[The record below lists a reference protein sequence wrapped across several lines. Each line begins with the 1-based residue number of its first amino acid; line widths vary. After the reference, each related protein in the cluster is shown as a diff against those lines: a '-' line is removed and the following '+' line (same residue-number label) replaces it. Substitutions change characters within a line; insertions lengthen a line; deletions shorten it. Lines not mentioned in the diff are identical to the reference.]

1 MKKFK
6 FLALAFVFGT
16 VSIFATNDLPKNC
29 LKKSNTPVK
38 NLQIDSPLIQNTVIA
53 VHTFNKKIN
62 LEEQLVKN
70 NPSDFIESTNHQNNM
85 NNNNFQLKQIRN
97 YALIMPDIV
106 GKE

>member
-16 VSIFATNDLPKNC
+16 ASIFATNDLPKNC
-29 LKKSNTPVK
+29 LEKSNTPVK
-38 NLQIDSPLIQNTVIA
+38 SLQFDTPIMHKAVLA
-53 VHTFNKKIN
+53 VHTFNKKSNI
-62 LEEQLVKN
+62 EEQVVKN
-70 NPSDFIESTNHQNNM
+70 NPTDIIGLTNHQVNM

>member
-16 VSIFATNDLPKNC
+16 ASIFATNDLPKNC
-29 LKKSNTPVK
+29 LEKRNTSVK
-38 NLQIDSPLIQNTVIA
+38 NLQFDTPIMQKAELA
-53 VHTFNKKIN
+53 VNNFNKKNNIVA
-62 LEEQLVKN
+62 QVVKN
-70 NPSDFIESTNHQNNM
+70 NPTDIVGLANHQVNM
-85 NNNNFQLKQIRN
+85 NNKNFQLKQIRN